1 MAEKPKN
8 LKQIRWIQ
16 EVSPDGSIINRP
28 SYEAYTFKPPPSE
41 IIEARVKSSLSSEN
55 ATSSS
60 FAISASYATNAL
72 SASYAVSASVEI
84 KKEVSSSYADTA
96 SFAQSGDGIFSGSFS
111 GSYEGDGSQLT
122 NITSASYAVSSSFA
136 PNLYSSNGSIGSSRT
151 VTITDTLTLTG
162 GQEIRIVNGRTYREI
177 TQTSDLPTTLVA
189 NTTYIFKG
197 EISVSNNITC
207 NVDGVEFKGSNR
219 EEDGIIWT
227 GTGAFLT
234 LTDCNFDFSNIKFSS
249 TTSGNSILDAS
260 NVAASGYNNNRLKV
274 LAFVNCQFR
283 GTYDVMDVKGYDLV
297 DINNTLF
304 FYIKATNFGLRFQ
317 DTSKL
322 EMSSCEL
329 IRWFDET
336 TIPTPSGYSTVSMIE
351 LQNNNLA
358 SFGAVNINGCIVHPQ
373 QTQNGINIGT
383 SSTTGFGTI
392 SSNAFINVDL
402 TTGKIFLPELNSLP
416 DYSQAATYNFDIFAN
431 QGLLNSTS
439 GCVMTLTD
447 NTNDTDLTNGVP
459 TKIETDGLAVAQAS
473 VRFNVATDGRCTY
486 VGTKQV
492 YVSIH
497 AAIGYDKQGGGN
509 DNFVFYLYKNG
520 RQLPGS
526 QTKLRTNS
534 NDDSLSMVYGTLMEE
549 NDYIEVYVEVV
560 GSNDDMLIKDWQ
572 VVIRE

>member
-16 EVSPDGSIINRP
+16 EVSPDGSIVNRP

-41 IIEARVKSSLSSEN
+41 IIEARVKSSLVSDN

-60 FAISASYATNAL
+60 FA
-72 SASYAVSASVEI
+72 V
-84 KKEVSSSYADTA
+84 
-96 SFAQSGDGIFSGSFS
+96 
-111 GSYEGDGSQLT
+111 
-122 NITSASYAVSSSFA
+122 SASYAVSSSFA
-136 PNLYSSNGSIGSSRT
+136 PNLYSSNGNIGSSRT

-162 GQEIRIVNGRTYREI
+162 GQEIRVVNGRTYREI

-234 LTDCNFDFSNIKFSS
+234 LTDCNFDFSNMKFSS

-260 NVAASGYNNNRLKV
+260 NISASGYNNNRLKV

-283 GTYDVMDVKGYDLV
+283 GTYDVMDIKGYDLV

-392 SSNAFINVDL
+392 SSNAFINIGL
-402 TTGKIFLPELNSLP
+402 TTGKVFLPELNSLP

-447 NTNDTDLTNGVP
+447 NTNDTNLTDGVP
-459 TKIETDGLAVAQAS
+459 AKIETDGLAVAQAS